1 MVDLLTLILIG
12 TLGYIVF
19 YIIKLPSAAMIGPM
33 ISIVAA
39 FFMGIKIVTF
49 DSRLLF
55 ILQSLLGVYIGI
67 SVNRENLKQ
76 IKKLSKP
83 AILMV
88 IWTFFISFGLG
99 FVLIKFKGVEPV
111 TAFLSTSPAGVS
123 EMSMLAVSVGADI
136 TIVSIFQLSRLIITM
151 LVVVPI
157 FLKMHG
163 IDTEKEGYISGVKR
177 RAKYIKNSFFRKNIY
192 EDKKPKNHKY
202 IYTLIIGLIG
212 SFVADTLGV
221 PGGPLIGAIF
231 LIAAVSLSGVYL
243 HPVPQKYKKYIMIG
257 VGISVGTSIVNNQDV
272 SVGDYLFYLTLFV
285 VIMFSTAY
293 LLSRVIKKITGWDE
307 LTCLL
312 ATAPAGITPITV
324 LAYSHDCKA
333 LEVVMIQLTRF
344 LTVKAVIWPIIMI
357 IV

>member
-1 MVDLLTLILIG
+1 
-12 TLGYIVF
+12 
-19 YIIKLPSAAMIGPM
+19 
-33 ISIVAA
+33 
-39 FFMGIKIVTF
+39 
-49 DSRLLF
+49 
-55 ILQSLLGVYIGI
+55 
-67 SVNRENLKQ
+67 
-76 IKKLSKP
+76 
-83 AILMV
+83 
-88 IWTFFISFGLG
+88 
-99 FVLIKFKGVEPV
+99 
-111 TAFLSTSPAGVS
+111 
-123 EMSMLAVSVGADI
+123 
-136 TIVSIFQLSRLIITM
+136 M

-163 IDTEKEGYISGVKR
+163 IDTEKKGYISGVKR
-177 RAKYIKNSFFRKNIY
+177 RAKYIKNSFFRKNIS
-192 EDKKPKNHKY
+192 ENEKPKNHKY